1 MGRRLTSNGSALG
14 IASLSAAND
23 LVTLGTSTN
32 VQNLDDVRVK
42 QTLHSITTVLD
53 RIVKENAKKRKRK
66 YNVIQIPTQFN
77 QKNNGKKI
85 VDLSVSKAGGADIEH
100 NNNNVKKGSVKKI
113 SRKGIRAR
121 MDDEGEDDQQ
131 GSMQQGFVPTP
142 KTSAGAAEINM
153 MKQSN

>member
-32 VQNLDDVRVK
+32 VKNLDDARVK

-66 YNVIQIPTQFN
+66 YNSIC
-77 QKNNGKKI
+77 
-85 VDLSVSKAGGADIEH
+85 
-100 NNNNVKKGSVKKI
+100 
-113 SRKGIRAR
+113 
-121 MDDEGEDDQQ
+121 
-131 GSMQQGFVPTP
+131 
-142 KTSAGAAEINM
+142 
-153 MKQSN
+153 